1 MKMSEAQS
9 LTDERTAA
17 TDPNALVT
25 KRIAKRLGWWDKY
38 GIWYLFL
45 APAVLLLLTF
55 MAYPLIESLRLG
67 FFRWNGLKPPRFI
80 GVENF
85 VELAQDQFFWGAL
98 WHTLVFAAVA
108 TVGTVG
114 IGFLLAVAIAQR
126 VWGWPLFRVGYF
138 LPVMLSMTVVGAL
151 WGRIYEFNF
160 GLLNTFL
167 RGIGLEMLA
176 LPWLAD
182 VRYSLWAIIIVTIWQ
197 YAGFPMIVLL
207 AAIETIPQELHDAAT
222 IDGANEGQRI
232 WHLTLPLIR
241 PVLASISMLQVVF
254 SLKVFDVIWVMTKGG
269 PSESSAVLGTY
280 LYRQGFELREFGYA
294 SAVAVVMFVIIF
306 ALTYFYQRL
315 VKFEA
320 VEF

>member
-1 MKMSEAQS
+1 MNLSKAPPVVNEQITVREGS
-9 LTDERTAA
+9 RPTAGQ
-17 TDPNALVT
+17 
-25 KRIAKRLGWWDKY
+25 RRRRGWDQH

-45 APAVLLLLTF
+45 APAVLLLLMF
-55 MAYPLIESLRLG
+55 MAYPLVESLRLG
-67 FFRWNGLKPPRFI
+67 FFRWNGLKPPRFV

-85 VELAQDQFFWGAL
+85 VELAQDRFFWGSL

-108 TVGTVG
+108 TVGTVA
-114 IGFLLAVAIAQR
+114 IGFLLAVAISHR

-138 LPVMLSMTVVGAL
+138 LPTMLSLTVAGAL
-151 WGRIYEFNF
+151 WWRIYEFNY
-160 GLLNTFL
+160 GLLNTLL
-167 RGIGLEMLA
+167 RNIGLEIFA

-182 VRYSLWAIIIVTIWQ
+182 VRYSLRAIIIVTIWQ

-207 AAIETIPQELHDAAT
+207 AAIENIPQELHDAAT

-269 PSESSAVLGTY
+269 PSESSSVLGTY
-280 LYRQGFELREFGYA
+280 LYRHGFELRAFGYA
-294 SAVAVVMFVIIF
+294 SSVAVVMFVIIF
-306 ALTYFYQRL
+306 ALTYLYQWL